1 MNKYNKKKLIFKYR
15 KKKNIYIKWI
25 NGNHIEKNAKSFKKI
40 MLYIKNK
47 YKKLYGGYCLLKIWN
62 IWGKPLEI
70 SRGIY
75 KNVIL

>member
-1 MNKYNKKKLIFKYR
+1 LNKYNKKKLIFKYR

-47 YKKLYGGYCLLKIWN
+47 YKKLYGGYCLLKIFKLIIFN
-62 IWGKPLEI
+62 KQYLLL
-70 SRGIY
+70 
-75 KNVIL
+75 KFALML